1 VLAEIGIELADECGV
16 RLQQSAPCPLSAP
29 ARQRFVDKP
38 VEARGCWTQPGIYLH
53 VQQVSAKVLALASTC
68 HREKDHLMIEV
79 QTDLDST
86 LRRRFATPA
95 DDARVIRTAA
105 ALEANGITVLRARNS
120 AEAKRIVL
128 DLIPAGSQVHQGAS
142 QSLDAAGITDEIE
155 RSGRYQPL
163 RPRVFSMDRATQ
175 ADEIRRLS
183 ASPNIMLGS
192 VHAVTETGSLVAAS
206 ASGTQLGPYASG
218 AGKVILLV
226 GTQKI
231 VPDLDDALRRID
243 QYAFLLEDARAQAAY
258 GIHSGVNKVLIIN
271 REWTPERITVVL
283 CDEPLGF

>member
-1 VLAEIGIELADECGV
+1 
-16 RLQQSAPCPLSAP
+16 LQLQVP
-29 ARQRFVDKP
+29 A
-38 VEARGCWTQPGIYLH
+38 T
-53 VQQVSAKVLALASTC
+53 S
-68 HREKDHLMIEV
+68 EKDHFMIEV
-79 QTDLDST
+79 QPELDGT
-86 LRRRFATPA
+86 VRGRFAVPA
-95 DDARVIRTAA
+95 EEARVRRTAA

-155 RSGRYQPL
+155 TSGRYQPL
-163 RPRVFSMDRATQ
+163 RPRVFGMDRATQ
-175 ADEIRRLS
+175 ADQIRRLG
-183 ASPNIMLGS
+183 AAPEIMLGS

-206 ASGTQLGPYASG
+206 ASGSQLGPYASG

-231 VPDLDDALRRID
+231 VPDLQDALRRID
-243 QYAFLLEDARAQAAY
+243 EYAFPLEDARAQAAY

-271 REWTPERITVVL
+271 REWTPDRITVVL